1 MSKNKKNKK
10 MPLDDTMPLES
21 HDTAAEKMPC
31 QEANEVASQPP
42 KKSFGRK
49 V

>member
-10 MPLDDTMPLES
+10 MSSSS
-21 HDTAAEKMPC
+21 HDTAAEEMPSN
-31 QEANEVASQPP
+31 EANAGFEKG

>member
-1 MSKNKKNKK
+1 MSKNKKNKNFILT
-10 MPLDDTMPLES
+10 PDETN
-21 HDTAAEKMPC
+21 
-31 QEANEVASQPP
+31 QEANAVSKQP

>member
-1 MSKNKKNKK
+1 MSKNKKNK
-10 MPLDDTMPLES
+10 DITLES
-21 HDTAAEKMPC
+21 HDSAAVKTPC
-31 QEANEVASQPP
+31 QEANEVSEKG

>member
-1 MSKNKKNKK
+1 MSENKKNKNI
-10 MPLDDTMPLES
+10 TLES
-21 HDTAAEKMPC
+21 HDSAAVKTPC
-31 QEANEVASQPP
+31 QEANEVSEKG

>member
-1 MSKNKKNKK
+1 MSKNKKKKK
-10 MPLDDTMPLES
+10 MSLAP
-21 HDTAAEKMPC
+21 HDNDAVKTAAEKG
-31 QEANEVASQPP
+31 